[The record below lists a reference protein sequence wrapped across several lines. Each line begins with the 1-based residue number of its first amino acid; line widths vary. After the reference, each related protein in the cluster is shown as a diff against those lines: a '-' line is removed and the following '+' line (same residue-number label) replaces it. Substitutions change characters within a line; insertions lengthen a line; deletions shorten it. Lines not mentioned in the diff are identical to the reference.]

1 MERGDPH
8 RDTIADPPVATI
20 GPDEVLHGD
29 EIPIVIDRRNVV
41 PPDVRRFVGERH
53 LTARD
58 DRWAARRT
66 LSLFGGW
73 ALAVGVGLVADRIA
87 VWILVAVATSVWFST
102 IFAYVHHSTHGNLF
116 TNRSANHLVG
126 GFAGAVALMPTC
138 AYRAFHAT
146 HHAWTR
152 TAADPEN
159 LPVSYRNK
167 WHYGVIFLATG
178 LGLSAILWAGAA
190 ATLVGRPPSWV
201 RLASHRRHIR
211 RWIVLPFVV
220 IAAGAWALIAH
231 PTAAVFG
238 WLIPTI
244 VANLFA
250 VAFFTLPD
258 HLGSDLDLPILENSR
273 TTVSNR
279 FGRWL
284 YLYDNFHAAH
294 HLVPNVPPCRLG
306 VLDEQVRDR
315 TRLVASGFARTH
327 RETVAGLPWW
337 SSRTS

>member
-1 MERGDPH
+1 MQPGASHQDPAELT
-8 RDTIADPPVATI
+8 DLAI
-20 GPDEVLHGD
+20 GPDDMVRGD
-29 EIPIVIDRRNVV
+29 EIPIVIERRNVV
-41 PPDVRRFVGERH
+41 PPDVRRLVAERG
-53 LTARD
+53 LSARD
-58 DRWAARRT
+58 NGWGLRRT
-66 LSLFGGW
+66 VALFGGW
-73 ALAVGVGLVADRIA
+73 AVAVAIGLVADRLA
-87 VWILVAVATSVWFST
+87 VWLLVAASMSVWFST

-116 TNRSANHLVG
+116 TNRAANHVVG
-126 GFAGAVALMPTC
+126 GIAGAIALMPTC

-152 TAADPEN
+152 TADDPEN

-167 WHYGVIFLATG
+167 WHYAVIFLATG

-211 RWIVLPFVV
+211 RWIALPVAVLAIGVSAV
-220 IAAGAWALIAH
+220 AVH

-238 WLIPTI
+238 WLVPIV
-244 VANLFA
+244 VANLSA

-258 HLGSDLDLPILENSR
+258 HLGSELDLAILDNSR

-279 FGRWL
+279 FGRWI

-294 HLVPNVPPCRLG
+294 HLVPNVPPCRLAL
-306 VLDEQVRDR
+306 LDEQIRER
-315 TRLVASGFARTH
+315 TRLVAPSFASTH
-327 RETVAGLPWW
+327 RAMLASLPWW
-337 SSRTS
+337 SRRMP